1 LDEGSVPISALVAPF
16 GHFEWRYM
24 PFGLCSAPAT
34 FSRIVYLRHDCIG
47 RQQSL
52 LEFGIVLAILD
63 GQLYEGFAGQV
74 SL

>member
-1 LDEGSVPISALVAPF
+1 MLIQVVETLP
-16 GHFEWRYM
+16 
-24 PFGLCSAPAT
+24 
-34 FSRIVYLRHDCIG
+34 VYVGYDCIG

-63 GQLYEGFAGQV
+63 EQLCEDLEGFASQV